1 MATNNEQTSFGLK
14 KLTHTNSTNLESI
27 PVTVKRQDSTIENVM
42 LMDELL
48 AFVDAQ
54 FPNAVNKYLAHP
66 QAFEYNYKALN
77 NTHGFLKEAQE
88 RPDIGWQWRR
98 RATGDLSEAKTF
110 RALETL
116 FQKRQ
121 SLLINGFKTETIFKV
136 LRESAERSK
145 KQIQKSKK
153 MFSRPLTNEER
164 MFKEA
169 SGIDLLELE
178 TQLKSLIVASATPQS
193 ANISEEDL
201 ILTITSQTEAPGM
214 HLLDEDGKVK
224 YVKTLNREVIQ
235 MFKKS
240 KRDLAPDEV
249 VFHLIRSLLNFI
261 EKNNEFDFLL
271 GQGYQHLR
279 SSGGEEFSSG
289 GESRWRNP

>member
-1 MATNNEQTSFGLK
+1 
-14 KLTHTNSTNLESI
+14 
-27 PVTVKRQDSTIENVM
+27 
-42 LMDELL
+42 
-48 AFVDAQ
+48 
-54 FPNAVNKYLAHP
+54 
-66 QAFEYNYKALN
+66 
-77 NTHGFLKEAQE
+77 
-88 RPDIGWQWRR
+88 
-98 RATGDLSEAKTF
+98 
-110 RALETL
+110 
-116 FQKRQ
+116 
-121 SLLINGFKTETIFKV
+121 
-136 LRESAERSK
+136 
-145 KQIQKSKK
+145 
-153 MFSRPLTNEER
+153 

-271 GQGYQHLR
+271 ADRATSTFVQVEVKSFLQEENQDGATLETNMKKLKEQFDKGDKFFQNVVAPASKLSSSWRKLNIGCFPEIANRQQLR
-279 SSGGEEFSSG
+279 NLGMDEETLRFVLTA
-289 GESRWRNP
+289 EELE